1 MKKDVADLKKIRYG
15 IIAALDF
22 EEQLIREK
30 LNNIEESELLSIP
43 VYRGTIGNNEVVLM
57 RCGMGKVSAGISTQ
71 VLIDNFHPDYI
82 INTGCAGALSP
93 DLKIGDIVLSSCV
106 VEWDL
111 DLRAIG
117 FPLGYI
123 NALGCIEIK
132 ASDELRKKIECIVSK
147 EANVFC
153 GMIVSGDQFV
163 SKDSQRQTILE
174 NFPNALC
181 AEMEGA
187 AVGHVCV
194 QNKIPFC
201 IIRAMSDTADGN
213 SGVSY
218 EEFSV
223 SASRRSASWLV
234 KMLES

>member
-1 MKKDVADLKKIRYG
+1 MKKIRYG

-43 VYRGTIGNNEVVLM
+43 VYRGTIGDYEVVLM
-57 RCGMGKVSAGISTQ
+57 RCGMGKVSAGICTQ
-71 VLIDNFHPDYI
+71 ALIDVFHPDYI

-93 DLKIGDIVLSSCV
+93 DLKIGDIVLSTCV

-123 NALGCIEIK
+123 DALKCVEMK
-132 ASDELRKKIECIVSK
+132 ASDELREKIKSAISK
-147 EANVFC
+147 EANVSC
-153 GMIVSGDQFV
+153 GMIVSGDKFV
-163 SKDSQRQTILE
+163 STDEQRKIILE
-174 NFPNALC
+174 NFPDALC

-194 QNKIPFC
+194 QNKTPFC

-213 SGVSY
+213 SGISY

-223 SASRRSASWLV
+223 SASRRSASWLL
-234 KMLES
+234 KILENN